1 LFNDKVKVGLSFV
14 KRPKSLLS
22 LKGRKYKTFYRSVSN
37 LYIVMKTVLFCN
49 IANLEIIPRCRIL
62 MSYRKDSVLS
72 LDGQWMN
79 AV

>member
-1 LFNDKVKVGLSFV
+1 
-14 KRPKSLLS
+14 
-22 LKGRKYKTFYRSVSN
+22 
-37 LYIVMKTVLFCN
+37 MKTVLFCN